1 MLGSSLQHKEI
12 GPRVSN
18 IDSERP
24 SIEQSIRSL
33 VSCAVDVREISNDGE
48 QERVVLDVDV
58 DGARYLLI
66 RLPAA
71 SRNCTVLS
79 SREQE
84 IVRMVAEGH
93 PNKVIGAI
101 LNISAWTVGTH
112 LRRIYAKLGVNS
124 RAAMVA
130 QSLEVRSRRER
141 VERRGNL
148 KARA

>member
-1 MLGSSLQHKEI
+1 MLGSSLQRKEI
-12 GPRVSN
+12 GPRVN
-18 IDSERP
+18 TKSECP
-24 SIEQSIRSL
+24 SVEELIRSL
-33 VSCAVDVREISNDGE
+33 ASLAVESVHEMSDDGQQE
-48 QERVVLDVDV
+48 QVLLDVDV

-71 SRNCTVLS
+71 SRNPTALS

-141 VERRGNL
+141 VERRGDS
-148 KARA
+148 RVRP